1 MIIPAKKAPPLRP
14 ATSATPAVAKK
25 AAPAVAKW
33 APPMLPFAP
42 TAPPVKAQP
51 PRISNDC
58 NCNCYHQITCPS
70 CSSGFSEDDGVW
82 MWDWDVSLQAAK
94 EAAESTAAM
103 PVDGALLEAFRS
115 QGPSPAIVTQEGLA
129 YLLDLAI
136 LTGDVEL
143 AKCFAKHCSCCPLR
157 RWRVQD
163 FVSITDRPEASPIV
177 EIKEQDI
184 LVAALAAGVAIQH
197 LIIRLRPDPVSIGE
211 AIVFS
216 GDAELWRPVEGLQ
229 LQLGPRP
236 RPRHQDG
243 NGLAKFLL
251 ERSGGQFR
259 LSLERLHRAKT
270 AGLALS
276 SFGMRVYEWFA
287 CQRCGAS
294 CRDWTPPSLL
304 DIAILFG
311 QSECGRLCGAMDI
324 EVTLWTLHASLEA
337 MPLAWEDGRP
347 CQYCGCTSWRL
358 TGPDWATSI
367 ASLPERQAAAAEALR
382 AALRAS
388 RRDTASSAGVGLFQ
402 AMRKWAQGKSVP
414 AALVNLVLTFAAGR
428 PSLLQALEGRVG
440 ELPSLGHWW
449 EESGHR
455 EHQDSESARPDATSH
470 VQAERLAVAERQPA
484 GAAPSS
490 SNEAQARPDSTSEKE
505 SGPDQDTTNDLLAAL
520 RNSKSDCPPLS
531 GDGVVI
537 FRLTRKANAEEV
549 NAILFDATG
558 PLWPLH
564 RRVLEAGC
572 EVAPEWSPIKALFVP
587 LTQPQLQELGQGR
600 VQQN

>member
-1 MIIPAKKAPPLRP
+1 MDGPVAAPDVAKAAPPIPMIIPAKKAPPLRR
-14 ATSATPAVAKK
+14 ATSATPAVAKKAAPAVANK

-82 MWDWDVSLQAAK
+82 MWDWDVSLQVAK

-216 GDAELWRPVEGLQ
+216 GDAELWRRVEGLQ

-236 RPRHQDG
+236 GPRPRHQDG
-243 NGLAKFLL
+243 NGMAKFLL

-259 LSLERLHRAKT
+259 LSLERLHRAKM

-294 CRDWTPPSLL
+294 CLDWTPPSLL

-358 TGPDWATSI
+358 TGADWATSI

-382 AALRAS
+382 A
-388 RRDTASSAGVGLFQ
+388 SAGIPPRHSKLCRSESFSGHAQMGPREVGASGFGELGADFRGRSTI
-402 AMRKWAQGKSVP
+402 AP
-414 AALVNLVLTFAAGR
+414 AGPRGACGGASFFGPLV
-428 PSLLQALEGRVG
+428 GRV
-440 ELPSLGHWW
+440 
-449 EESGHR
+449 R
-455 EHQDSESARPDATSH
+455 AQR
-470 VQAERLAVAERQPA
+470 
-484 GAAPSS
+484 AP
-490 SNEAQARPDSTSEKE
+490 R
-505 SGPDQDTTNDLLAAL
+505 
-520 RNSKSDCPPLS
+520 
-531 GDGVVI
+531 
-537 FRLTRKANAEEV
+537 F
-549 NAILFDATG
+549 
-558 PLWPLH
+558 
-564 RRVLEAGC
+564 
-572 EVAPEWSPIKALFVP
+572 
-587 LTQPQLQELGQGR
+587 
-600 VQQN
+600 